1 MSACV
6 EVKNL
11 KKYFDTPAGRLHAV
25 DDISLKIEKGTTM
38 GVVGESGCGK
48 STLGR
53 TIVHLQDSTE
63 GQIFLNGEDITHVQG
78 KQLKRLHEKMQIIF
92 QDPYS
97 SLNPRMT
104 IGETIQEPLMLSK
117 RFSKADL
124 EKEVTKLMDK
134 AGIEVGKTPW
144 MWKDNLASW
153 TWPGYEGETASVDV
167 YANADEAELFLNG
180 ESLGRKS
187 IGGVY
192 VVTYEVPYHPGKLE
206 AVNYLNGVEAGR
218 AVLQTAG
225 KAVKLKVE
233 ADRNELPADGES
245 LTFVKI
251 RLEDAAGNFNRRE
264 SAAVTIKVE
273 GCAALQGFG
282 SADPSCEGSYQSHT
296 WNTYDGSVMAV
307 IRAAKCSG
315 KAVVT
320 ISAVNFAEEK
330 LVLNIK

>member
-1 MSACV
+1 MKSSA
-6 EVKNL
+6 K
-11 KKYFDTPAGRLHAV
+11 
-25 DDISLKIEKGTTM
+25 KIE
-38 GVVGESGCGK
+38 
-48 STLGR
+48 L
-53 TIVHLQDSTE
+53 
-63 GQIFLNGEDITHVQG
+63 
-78 KQLKRLHEKMQIIF
+78 
-92 QDPYS
+92 
-97 SLNPRMT
+97 
-104 IGETIQEPLMLSK
+104 
-117 RFSKADL
+117 
-124 EKEVTKLMDK
+124 
-134 AGIEVGKTPW
+134 
-144 MWKDNLASW
+144 
-153 TWPGYEGETASVDV
+153 ASVDDLFSTEESRADAQREKV
-167 YANADEAELFLNG
+167 VEIPLSELHPFKGHPFKVKDDEAMMETADSIKQYGVLVPAIARPDPEGGYELVAGHRRHRASELA
-180 ESLGRKS
+180 EKE
-187 IGGVY
+187 
-192 VVTYEVPYHPGKLE
+192 T
-206 AVNYLNGVEAGR
+206 GVEAGR

-307 IRAAKCSG
+307 IRAAKCPG
-315 KAVVT
+315 EAIVT

>member
-1 MSACV
+1 MNV
-6 EVKNL
+6 
-11 KKYFDTPAGRLHAV
+11 Y
-25 DDISLKIEKGTTM
+25 TTDSIRN
-38 GVVGESGCGK
+38 VVLLGHGGCGK
-48 STLGR
+48 TSLVEAMAYVSGLTGRLGKVSDGT
-53 TIVHLQDSTE
+53 TISDYDKEEIKRKFSINTSVVPLIWKDTKINLLDTP
-63 GQIFLNGEDITHVQG
+63 GYFDFVGEVEEAVSAADAA
-78 KQLKRLHEKMQIIF
+78 IIVV
-92 QDPYS
+92 
-97 SLNPRMT
+97 NC
-104 IGETIQEPLMLSK
+104 
-117 RFSKADL
+117 
-124 EKEVTKLMDK
+124 K

-167 YANADEAELFLNG
+167 YANADEVELFLNG

-206 AVNYLNGVEAGR
+206 AVSYLNGAEAGR
-218 AVLQTAG
+218 TVLQTAG

-307 IRAAKCSG
+307 IRAAKCPG
-315 KAVVT
+315 EAIVT

>member
-1 MSACV
+1 MNFSAHWPDR
-6 EVKNL
+6 L
-11 KKYFDTPAGRLHAV
+11 AGIGDIDILGDRKPISYLRQAVFGIGHAPS
-25 DDISLKIEKGTTM
+25 I
-38 GVVGESGCGK
+38 GV
-48 STLGR
+48 LR
-53 TIVHLQDSTE
+53 
-63 GQIFLNGEDITHVQG
+63 
-78 KQLKRLHEKMQIIF
+78 
-92 QDPYS
+92 
-97 SLNPRMT
+97 
-104 IGETIQEPLMLSK
+104 
-117 RFSKADL
+117 
-124 EKEVTKLMDK
+124 MDK

-167 YANADEAELFLNG
+167 YANADEVELFLNG

-206 AVNYLNGVEAGR
+206 AVSYLNGAEAGR
-218 AVLQTAG
+218 TVLQTAG

-245 LTFVKI
+245 LTFIKI

-264 SAAVTIKVE
+264 SAAVTMKVE

-307 IRAAKCSG
+307 IRAAKCPG
-315 KAVVT
+315 EAIVT